1 MRLIALYILFL
12 VGLIGCGSVVKES
25 AKGAVSSIVEDFD
38 EYDLSDATD
47 EALAIGQA
55 NGTSKF
61 TYVGLGLFALGA
73 VSFAFFARDAG
84 LKLIACGALSGSVP
98 YIVQSQY
105 FNIIVNSGIVI
116 VLLIGIWHFWWKIK
130 QSEESDQ
137 IKKEEDA
144 HNAEEVTKP

>member
-1 MRLIALYILFL
+1 VRLIALYILLL
-12 VGLIGCGSVVKES
+12 VGMLGCASVVKET

-47 EALAIGQA
+47 EALAIGKA

-61 TYVGLGLFALGA
+61 TYVGLALFALGA

-98 YIVQSQY
+98 YVVQSQY
-105 FNIIVNSGIVI
+105 FSIIVNSGIVI
-116 VLLIGIWHFWWKIK
+116 VLLIGIWHFWWKVK
-130 QSEESDQ
+130 QSEQTETADHG
-137 IKKEEDA
+137 EEQ
-144 HNAEEVTKP
+144 KP

>member
-1 MRLIALYILFL
+1 MRLIALYCLFL
-12 VGLIGCGSVVKES
+12 VGMMGCASVVKES
-25 AKGAVSSIVEDFD
+25 AKGVVSSVVEDFD
-38 EYDLSDATD
+38 EYDLSDAAD

-84 LKLIACGALSGSVP
+84 LKLMACGALSGSVP

-105 FNIIVNSGIVI
+105 FSIIVNASIVI
-116 VLLIGIWHFWWKIK
+116 VILIGIYHFWWKVK
-130 QSEESDQ
+130 QSEQSHNG
-137 IKKEEDA
+137 EE
-144 HNAEEVTKP
+144 TKAS

>member
-1 MRLIALYILFL
+1 MRLIALYILLL
-12 VGLIGCGSVVKES
+12 VGMLGCASVVKET

-47 EALAIGQA
+47 ESLAIGKA

-61 TYVGLGLFALGA
+61 TYVGLALFVLGA

-98 YIVQSQY
+98 YVVQSQY
-105 FNIIVNSGIVI
+105 FSIIVNVSIGI
-116 VLLIGIWHFWWKIK
+116 VLLIGIWHFWWKVK
-130 QSEESDQ
+130 QSEQSETADHG
-137 IKKEEDA
+137 EEP
-144 HNAEEVTKP
+144 KP

>member
-1 MRLIALYILFL
+1 MRLIALYCLFL
-12 VGLIGCGSVVKES
+12 VGMAGCASVVKES
-25 AKGAVSSIVEDFD
+25 AKGVVSSVVEDFD
-38 EYDLSDATD
+38 EYDLSDAAD

-84 LKLIACGALSGSVP
+84 LKLIACGALAGSVP
-98 YIVQSQY
+98 YVVQSSY
-105 FNIIVNSGIVI
+105 FSLIVNISIGV

-130 QSEESDQ
+130 QSENPHNG
-137 IKKEEDA
+137 EE
-144 HNAEEVTKP
+144 EQKP

>member
-1 MRLIALYILFL
+1 MRLIALYILLL
-12 VGLIGCGSVVKES
+12 VGLIGCASVVKETS
-25 AKGAVSSIVEDFD
+25 KGIVSSVVEDFD

-47 EALAIGQA
+47 EALAMGTS
-55 NGTSKF
+55 NGTSSL
-61 TYVGLGLFALGA
+61 TYVGRALFAVGA

-105 FNIIVNSGIVI
+105 FSIIVNVSIGI

-130 QSEESDQ
+130 QSETTDHG
-137 IKKEEDA
+137 EE
-144 HNAEEVTKP
+144 EPKP